1 MNRLLS
7 VIVVAFVLLA
17 PCAFADSININITY
31 VTASMGPNS
40 GSGDNISFILIGPGT
55 RITGVGGMA
64 CFTWCSG
71 PIPDLNSVGTSQVFI
86 SFFTSAL
93 VGGINYDPNSDIA
106 IFCCLFSGSGDLN
119 GSASGFVGE
128 GETFKSMNLTLPGGG
143 GWRLNFTFF
152 PASGGSPP
160 YYQFVNGTF
169 TAGTPSA
176 EVPEP
181 GTLGLMAMGMAGIVG
196 ALRRKRQIH
205 QQTTH

>member
-7 VIVVAFVLLA
+7 VVVVAFVLLA
-17 PCAFADSININITY
+17 PCAFGDSININITY
-31 VTASMGPNS
+31 VTASMGPNA
-40 GSGDNISFILIGPGT
+40 GSGDNISFTLIGPGT

-64 CFTWCSG
+64 CFAWCSG
-71 PIPDLNSVGTSQVFI
+71 PIPDLNSVATSQVFI

-143 GWRLNFTFF
+143 GWNLNFTFF

-169 TAGTPSA
+169 TAGTPPA

-196 ALRRKRQIH
+196 ALRRKRLIH
-205 QQTTH
+205 QQTTN